1 MIKMTSSQTFPIK
14 IWFMTRIAIPMTK
27 LVTNPTIA
35 FAEINSPRVAGV
47 MITADMVFKFTLEQV
62 ISSFIKV
69 EREFYPDEKIREKY
83 LDRFV
88 KYKKIYNLISQI
100 Y

>member
-1 MIKMTSSQTFPIK
+1 M
-14 IWFMTRIAIPMTK
+14 
-27 LVTNPTIA
+27 V
-35 FAEINSPRVAGV
+35 
-47 MITADMVFKFTLEQV
+47 TADMVFKFTLEQV